1 MITIIIDI
9 GIAICGMFFGM
20 ALFSKILRETQR
32 EESEKYKNALKKI
45 KERVQLSL
53 NKADSYIILK
63 IINEA
68 LDKNDL

>member
-1 MITIIIDI
+1 MLTIIIDI
-9 GIAICGMFFGM
+9 GIAICVMFFGM
-20 ALFSKILRETQR
+20 ALFSKIMREKN
-32 EESEKYKNALKKI
+32 EAYKNALEKI
-45 KERVQLSL
+45 KERVQSSL